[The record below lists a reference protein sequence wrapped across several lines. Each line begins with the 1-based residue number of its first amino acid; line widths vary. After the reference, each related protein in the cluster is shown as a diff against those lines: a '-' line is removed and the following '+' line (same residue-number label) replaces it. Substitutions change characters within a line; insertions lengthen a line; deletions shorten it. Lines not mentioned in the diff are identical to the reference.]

1 MLFIFLAIIATTTI
15 SATNRALLVG
25 ISDYGNPRG
34 NYPDRLWRNINGAN
48 DVELLKPSLEKRN
61 FKVQTLID
69 NEATKAGIVS
79 ALKRLAKESKKGDVI
94 YLHFSMHGQLV
105 EEGTKW
111 NPKRDEKDGWDEALV
126 PVDAKMKYTEG
137 VYWGQNHLLDDE
149 LRPLIDKIR
158 KAVGPKGIVYVALDA
173 CHAGGSARGDE
184 PVRGTQNPFT
194 PSGLT
199 YKNTNKPRWIVST
212 ASEQSPVVFLEACKS
227 NEANKEIRI
236 SIKPSVYCGRLTYYI
251 NKVISQHTIVT
262 STDWTLEVQRQMN
275 TPNATQTMIIEKSK
289 IIQ

>member
-1 MLFIFLAIIATTTI
+1 MKRILLIFMAIMAIVTA

-34 NYPDRLWRNINGAN
+34 NYPDRLWRNINGAK
-48 DVELLKPSLEKRN
+48 DIELLKPTLESRS
-61 FKVQTLID
+61 FKVTTLVD
-69 NEATKAGIVS
+69 GEATKAAIVS
-79 ALKRLAKESKKGDVI
+79 ALKQLAKDSKAGDVV

-111 NPKRDEKDGWDEALV
+111 NPKKDEKDGWDEALV
-126 PVDAKMKYTEG
+126 PVDAKMVFNEG
-137 VYWGQNHLLDDE
+137 EYWGQNHLLDDE

-158 KAVGPKGIVYVALDA
+158 KAVGTKGIVYVALDA

-184 PVRGTQNPFT
+184 PVRGTLTPFT

-199 YKNTNKPRWIVST
+199 YEKSEKPRWIVST
-212 ASEQSPVVFLEACKS
+212 ASGQSPVVFLEACKS
-227 NEANKEIRI
+227 SEVNKEIRI
-236 SIKPSVYCGRLTYYI
+236 STKPSVYCGRLTYHI
-251 NKVISQHTIVT
+251 NEVISKQAIGV
-262 STDWTLEVQRQMN
+262 STDWTLEVQKQMN

-289 IIQ
+289 